1 MKDRLIIILFL
12 GFIFISMAV
21 TMVMPQRDFSAREN
35 RYLNKRPEITVEKV
49 INGEFEE
56 EYKDYI
62 NDQFPLRDEFLQLS
76 SEVRYLI
83 GIRDING
90 VYIGKD
96 GYLLEKHDKSEF
108 ESDTAGQNIMYLSEF
123 AKMLDERA
131 MNYHVIMI
139 PTSSEILTGKLPAF
153 IKPYRQ
159 KEFIDDVSRSV
170 GEEHT
175 INALSILSGHADEY
189 IYYKT
194 DHHYTT
200 LGAYY
205 VYEEWAEKA
214 GIKIN
219 DRKDFEVEKITEEF
233 FGTLDAKTHL
243 AQSGDTIF
251 LYTLK
256 DQTEYEICFDESYSA
271 SDMYNMEAL
280 KNRDKYSVFLDGNH
294 EILEIQ
300 TQCDT
305 DRKIL
310 VIKDSFAHSFIPFM
324 INGFSRIDVID
335 LRYYNKS
342 VKELIDRNGYTDV
355 LVLYS
360 VVNFATDSN
369 IFKIVR

>member
-62 NDQFPLRDEFLQLS
+62 NDQFPLRDEFLRLS